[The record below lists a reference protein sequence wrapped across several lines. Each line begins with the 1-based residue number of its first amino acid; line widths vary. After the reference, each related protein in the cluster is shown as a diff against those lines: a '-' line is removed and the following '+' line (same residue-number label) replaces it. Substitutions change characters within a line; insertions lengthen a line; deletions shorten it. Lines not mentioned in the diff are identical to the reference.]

1 MRRRP
6 PYRRTT
12 PGPATRRYPDDVS
25 STPSTPDPAAPSSR
39 HGRAAG
45 PVRPSP
51 GDRIRPKRPAKVQ
64 FASTTLLLE
73 AFLVL
78 FATLVAYGLRDV
90 PYSRGPLELPGAA
103 SIWVVGG
110 ALAVVLVVLSRM
122 VGTPGGY
129 VAGSVVQVPVLGL
142 GLVVP
147 MMFVV
152 GGIFVALWIVSIRLG
167 DRIDRERAEYDA
179 AHPETAPNAG

>member
-1 MRRRP
+1 M
-6 PYRRTT
+6 
-12 PGPATRRYPDDVS
+12 S
-25 STPSTPDPAAPSSR
+25 STPSSPVPAPQPSR

-51 GDRIRPKRPAKVQ
+51 GDRIKPKKSAKEQ

-73 AFLVL
+73 AFVVV
-78 FATLVAYGLRDV
+78 FATLVAYGLRDI
-90 PYSRGPLELPGAA
+90 PYSRGPLELPTPA
-103 SIWVVGG
+103 SIWIVGG
-110 ALAVVLVVLSRM
+110 VLFVVLVVLSRM

-129 VAGSVVQVPVLGL
+129 VGGTVVQVPVLGF

-152 GGIFVALWIVSIRLG
+152 GGIFVALWIVSLRLG
-167 DRIDRERAEYDA
+167 GRIDRERAAYDA
-179 AHPETAPNAG
+179 EHPETAPNAG

>member
-1 MRRRP
+1 M
-6 PYRRTT
+6 
-12 PGPATRRYPDDVS
+12 S
-25 STPSTPDPAAPSSR
+25 STPSTPGPAAQPSR

-45 PVRPSP
+45 PARPSP
-51 GDRIRPKRPAKVQ
+51 GDRIKPKKPAKVQ

-73 AFLVL
+73 AFLVV

-90 PYSRGPLELPGAA
+90 PYSRGPLELPGV
-103 SIWVVGG
+103 SVWVVGG
-110 ALAVVLVVLSRM
+110 ALALVLVVLSRA

-129 VAGSVVQVPVLGL
+129 VGGSVAQVPVLGL

-152 GGIFVALWIVSIRLG
+152 GGIFVALWIVSLRLG
-167 DRIDRERAEYDA
+167 SRIDRERAEYDA
-179 AHPETAPNAG
+179 THPETAPNAG